1 MIALRNYLGLVRFS
15 HTLFA
20 MPFALASMLW
30 AADGLPTFRV
40 FLLIVLCMVTCRNAA
55 MAFNRLVDAGID
67 KDNPRT
73 ARRHIPAGILSRAQV
88 LVFLILNAAVFV
100 AATWFVNP
108 LAFALSIPT
117 LIAVCGYSL
126 TKRFTSLSH
135 FFLGLAIGISPV
147 GAWIAVRGTD
157 MAQSLGALQWP
168 AQAAVPLLLCLALML
183 WIAGF
188 DIIYATQDH
197 EFDRGR
203 GLHSMVVRLGVGKAL
218 AVSKAAHLAMW
229 LALAYLGWYGGL
241 GAAYGVCVGLVAGLL
256 LYLHLFRRS
265 ASLDSL
271 NQDFF
276 LANIAVS
283 CIVLAGIGASFLP

>member
-1 MIALRNYLGLVRFS
+1 MPKLVPATLYNHLGNYLSLVRFS

-30 AADGLPTFRV
+30 AAQGLPTLRT
-40 FLLIVLCMVTCRNAA
+40 FLLIVVCMVTCRNAA
-55 MAFNRLVDAGID
+55 MAFNRLVDADVD

-73 ARRHIPAGILSRAQV
+73 ARRHIPAGILSRTEV
-88 LVFLILNAAVFV
+88 LAFLIGNAMVFIG
-100 AATWFVNP
+100 ATYFINL
-108 LAFALSIPT
+108 LAFVLSMPT
-117 LIAVCGYSL
+117 LVAVCGYSL

-147 GAWIAVRGTD
+147 GAWIAVRGELSW
-157 MAQSLGALQWP
+157 QP
-168 AQAAVPLLLCLALML
+168 ILLFLALLL

-197 EFDRGR
+197 EFDRDR
-203 GLHSMVVRLGVGKAL
+203 GLHSMVVRLGVPGAL
-218 AVSKAAHLAMW
+218 MVSRAAHALMW
-229 LALAYLGWYGGL
+229 IILLGLGWLGGL
-241 GAAYGVCVGLVAGLL
+241 GWAYQASLAVVAVLL
-256 LYLHLFRRS
+256 LYLHVFRRS

-283 CIVLAGIGASFLP
+283 LCVLAGIGASFL

>member
-1 MIALRNYLGLVRFS
+1 MASLKHYFSLVRFS

-20 MPFALASMLW
+20 LPFALAAMLW
-30 AADGLPTFRV
+30 AADGLPSWRI
-40 FLLIVLCMVTCRNAA
+40 FLLILVCMVACRNTA
-55 MAFNRLVDAGID
+55 MAFNRLADAGYD

-73 ARRHIPAGILSRAQV
+73 ARRHLPAGILSRGQV
-88 LVFLILNAAVFV
+88 TGFLIANAAAF
-100 AATWFVNP
+100 ALATWFVNR
-108 LAFALSIPT
+108 LAFYLAIPT
-117 LIAVCGYSL
+117 LAAVCGYSL

-147 GAWIAVRGTD
+147 GAWIAVRGND
-157 MAQSLGALQWP
+157 VAADLAAGRWP
-168 AQAAVPLLLCLALML
+168 ADGAAPMLLFLALWL

-197 EFDRGR
+197 EFDKGK
-203 GLHSMVVRLGVGKAL
+203 GLHSLVVRLGVPGAL
-218 AVSKAAHLAMW
+218 GVSKIAHLAMW
-229 LALAYLGWYGGL
+229 LCLAALGWYGSLGL
-241 GAAYGVCVGLVAGLL
+241 PYQVCLGVVGALLV
-256 LYLHLFRRS
+256 YLHLFRRS

-283 CIVLAGIGASFLP
+283 VMVLIGIGFRFH

>member
-1 MIALRNYLGLVRFS
+1 MITIRHYLGLVRFS

-20 MPFALASMLW
+20 MPFALASMIW
-30 AADGLPTFRV
+30 AAQGLPTLRA

-55 MAFNRLVDAGID
+55 MAFNRVVDAAID

-73 ARRHIPAGILSRAQV
+73 ARRHLPAGILSRSQV
-88 LVFLILNAAVFV
+88 LGFLIVNALVFIG
-100 AATWFVNP
+100 ATWFVNR
-108 LAFALSIPT
+108 LAFALSLPT

-147 GAWIAVRGTD
+147 GAWIAVRGGF
-157 MAQSLGALQWP
+157 SWEP
-168 AQAAVPLLLCLALML
+168 IVLCLTLLL

-203 GLHSMVVRLGVGKAL
+203 GLHSMVVKLGVPGAL
-218 AVSKAAHLAMW
+218 LVSRLSHLAMW
-229 LALAYLGWYGGL
+229 IALAGLGWYGGL
-241 GAAYGVCVGLVAGLL
+241 GRTYAVCLALVAGLL

-283 CIVLAGIGASFLP
+283 LCVMFGIGVSFF

>member
-1 MIALRNYLGLVRFS
+1 MTLAQSLNPRHYLGLVRFS

-20 MPFALASMLW
+20 MPFALASMIW
-30 AADGLPTFRV
+30 AAEGLPSLRA

-55 MAFNRLVDAGID
+55 MAFNRLVDADID
-67 KDNPRT
+67 KENPRT
-73 ARRHIPAGILSRAQV
+73 ARRHIPAGILSRPQV
-88 LVFLILNAAVFV
+88 LVFLILNAAVFIT
-100 AATWFVNP
+100 ATWFVNR
-108 LAFALSIPT
+108 LAFYLALPA

-147 GAWIAVRGTD
+147 GAWIAVRGGF
-157 MAQSLGALQWP
+157 SWE
-168 AQAAVPLLLCLALML
+168 PLLLCLALLL

-197 EFDRGR
+197 EFDRKT
-203 GLHSMVVRLGVGKAL
+203 GLNSMVVKLGVPGAL
-218 AVSKAAHLAMW
+218 SLSKATHLAMW
-229 LALAYLGWYGGL
+229 AVLACLGWYGGL
-241 GAAYGVCVGLVAGLL
+241 GTAFAAAMALVAGLL
-256 LYLHLFRRS
+256 IYLHLFRRS

-283 CIVLAGIGASFLP
+283 FCVMAGIVANFF

>member
-1 MIALRNYLGLVRFS
+1 MASLKHYFSLVRFS

-20 MPFALASMLW
+20 LPFALASMLW
-30 AADGLPTFRV
+30 AANGLPSLRV
-40 FLLIVLCMVTCRNAA
+40 FLLILVCMVTCRNTA
-55 MAFNRLVDAGID
+55 MAFNRLVDADLD

-73 ARRHIPAGILSRAQV
+73 ARRHIPAGILSRGQV
-88 LVFLILNAAVFV
+88 MGFLIANAV
-100 AATWFVNP
+100 AFIVATWFVNR
-108 LAFALSIPT
+108 LAFYLAIPALA
-117 LIAVCGYSL
+117 AVCGYSL

-135 FFLGLAIGISPV
+135 FCLGLAIGISPV
-147 GAWIAVRGTD
+147 GAWIAVRGGS
-157 MAQSLGALQWP
+157 MASELGTGRWP
-168 AQAAVPLLLCLALML
+168 VESAVPLLLCLALWL

-197 EFDRGR
+197 AFDKAR
-203 GLHSMVVRLGVGKAL
+203 GLHSMVVRLGVSGAL
-218 AVSKAAHLAMW
+218 RVSKATHLLTW
-229 LALAYLGWYGGL
+229 LCLAALGWYGSLGLPYGICL
-241 GAAYGVCVGLVAGLL
+241 GAVAALL

-283 CIVLAGIGASFLP
+283 VFVLIGIGARFH

>member
-1 MIALRNYLGLVRFS
+1 MRIIRHYLSLVRFS

-20 MPFALASMLW
+20 LPFALASMLW
-30 AADGLPTFRV
+30 AAQGLPSVRV
-40 FLLIVLCMVTCRNAA
+40 FLLILACMVACRNTA
-55 MAFNRLVDAGID
+55 MAFNRLADAAFD

-73 ARRHIPAGILSRAQV
+73 ARRHLPAGILSRGQV
-88 LVFLILNAAVFV
+88 LAFLIANAAAFIV
-100 AATWFVNP
+100 ATWFVNR
-108 LAFALSIPT
+108 LAFILSLPA

-147 GAWIAVRGTD
+147 GAWIAVRGD
-157 MAQSLGALQWP
+157 AIAADLAQGRWP
-168 AQAAVPLLLCLALML
+168 AQGAAPLLLGLALWL

-197 EFDRGR
+197 EFDKAR
-203 GLHSMVVRLGVGKAL
+203 GLHSLVVRLGLKGAL
-218 AVSKAAHLAMW
+218 GVSKLTHLAMW
-229 LALAYLGWYGGL
+229 ACLAALGWYGNL
-241 GAAYGVCVGLVAGLL
+241 GVPYLACLAVVAALL

-283 CIVLAGIGASFLP
+283 VIVLIGIGARFH

>member
-1 MIALRNYLGLVRFS
+1 MASLKHYLSLVRFS

-20 MPFALASMLW
+20 LPFALAAMLW
-30 AADGLPTFRV
+30 AAEGLPSWRV
-40 FLLIVLCMVTCRNAA
+40 VLLILVCMVACRNTA
-55 MAFNRLVDAGID
+55 MAFNRLADSDYD

-73 ARRHIPAGILSRAQV
+73 ARRHLPAGILTQGQV
-88 LVFLILNAAVFV
+88 LGFLIANAAVFV
-100 AATWFVNP
+100 IATWFVNR
-108 LAFALSIPT
+108 LAFILALPA
-117 LIAVCGYSL
+117 LAAVCGYSL

-135 FFLGLAIGISPV
+135 FFLGMAIGISPV
-147 GAWIAVRGTD
+147 GAWIAVRGD
-157 MAQSLGALQWP
+157 AMAAELSRRHWP
-168 AQAAVPLLLCLALML
+168 ADTEAPLLLCLALWL

-197 EFDRGR
+197 EFDKSR
-203 GLHSMVVRLGVGKAL
+203 GLHSLVVKLGVPGAL
-218 AVSKAAHLAMW
+218 GVSKAAHAAMW
-229 LALAYLGWYGGL
+229 LCLAALGWIGNLGL
-241 GAAYGVCVGLVAGLL
+241 PFRICLIAVAGLL

-283 CIVLAGIGASFLP
+283 VIVLVGIAFRFH

>member
-1 MIALRNYLGLVRFS
+1 MSLIAVRHYLSLVRFS

-20 MPFALASMLW
+20 MPFALASMVW
-30 AADGLPTFRV
+30 AAEGLPSLRA

-55 MAFNRLVDAGID
+55 MAFNRLVDADID
-67 KDNPRT
+67 KENPRT
-73 ARRHIPAGILSRAQV
+73 ARRHLPAGILSRAQV
-88 LVFLILNAAVFV
+88 TGFLILNAVVFIG
-100 AATWFVNP
+100 ATWFVNR
-108 LAFALSIPT
+108 LAFALSLPA
-117 LIAVCGYSL
+117 LIAVCGYSI

-147 GAWIAVRGTD
+147 GAWIAVRGGF
-157 MAQSLGALQWP
+157 AWEPIA
-168 AQAAVPLLLCLALML
+168 LCLALLL

-197 EFDRGR
+197 EFDRGK
-203 GLHSMVVRLGVGKAL
+203 GLHSLVVKLGVSGAL
-218 AVSKAAHLAMW
+218 LVSKLSHLAMFAV
-229 LALAYLGWYGGL
+229 LAALGWYGGL
-241 GAAYGVCVGLVAGLL
+241 GKGYAVCLAVVAGLL

-283 CIVLAGIGASFLP
+283 LIVMIGIGVSFF

>member
-1 MIALRNYLGLVRFS
+1 MASLKHYLSLVRFS

-20 MPFALASMLW
+20 LPFALASMLW
-30 AADGLPTFRV
+30 AADGLPGWRV
-40 FLLIVLCMVTCRNAA
+40 FGLILVCMVTCRNTA
-55 MAFNRLVDAGID
+55 MAFNRLVDAGFD

-88 LVFLILNAAVFV
+88 SAFLIANAVVFV
-100 AATWFVNP
+100 VAAFFVNR
-108 LAFALSIPT
+108 LAFALSLPT
-117 LIAVCGYSL
+117 LLAVCGYSL

-135 FFLGLAIGISPV
+135 FALGLAIGISPV
-147 GAWIAVRGTD
+147 GAWIAVRGQA
-157 MAQSLGALQWP
+157 MAYDLARFRWPEGSL
-168 AQAAVPLLLCLALML
+168 VPFLLCVSLLL
-183 WIAGF
+183 WIGGF

-197 EFDRGR
+197 EFDKAR
-203 GLHSMVVRLGVGKAL
+203 GLHSLVVRLGVKGAL

-229 LALAYLGWYGGL
+229 FCLAALGWLGGL
-241 GAAYGVCVGLVAGLL
+241 GPAYAVCLALIAALL
-256 LYLHLFRRS
+256 LYVHLFRRS

-283 CIVLAGIGASFLP
+283 VLVLIGIGIRFLA

>member
-1 MIALRNYLGLVRFS
+1 MSIAQSLNPRHYLGLVRFS

-20 MPFALASMLW
+20 MPFALASMVW
-30 AADGLPTFRV
+30 AAQGLPSLRV

-55 MAFNRLVDAGID
+55 MAFNRLVDADVD
-67 KDNPRT
+67 KENPRT
-73 ARRHIPAGILSRAQV
+73 ARRHIPAGILSRTQV
-88 LVFLILNAAVFV
+88 MVFLVLNAGVFV
-100 AATWFVNP
+100 AATRFVNP

-147 GAWIAVRGTD
+147 GAWIAVRGGF
-157 MAQSLGALQWP
+157 AWEPIA
-168 AQAAVPLLLCLALML
+168 LCLALLL
-183 WIAGF
+183 WIGGF

-197 EFDRGR
+197 EFDRKR
-203 GLHSMVVRLGVGKAL
+203 GLHSLVVKLGVNGAL
-218 AVSKAAHLAMW
+218 AVSKASHAAMW
-229 LALAYLGWYGGL
+229 AALAGLGWYGGL
-241 GAAYGVCVGLVAGLL
+241 GGAYWVSLAVVAGML

-283 CIVLAGIGASFLP
+283 LCIMLGIGASIFF